1 MSFEV
6 QPKGYQ
12 GQLEESLGQKK
23 GSEGKPEGSEGE
35 LEGSECHGTS
45 LRAPKQAKIASE
57 ESAALG

>member
-1 MSFEV
+1 MSLEV
-6 QPKGYQ
+6 QPKWYQ

-45 LRAPKQAKIASE
+45 
-57 ESAALG
+57 

>member
-1 MSFEV
+1 MRFKV

-12 GQLEESLGQKK
+12 VQLAESLGQKK

-45 LRAPKQAKIASE
+45 
-57 ESAALG
+57 

>member
-1 MSFEV
+1 MGRNSVRPFVAFARARVEE

-35 LEGSECHGTS
+35 LEGSEYHGTS
-45 LRAPKQAKIASE
+45 
-57 ESAALG
+57 